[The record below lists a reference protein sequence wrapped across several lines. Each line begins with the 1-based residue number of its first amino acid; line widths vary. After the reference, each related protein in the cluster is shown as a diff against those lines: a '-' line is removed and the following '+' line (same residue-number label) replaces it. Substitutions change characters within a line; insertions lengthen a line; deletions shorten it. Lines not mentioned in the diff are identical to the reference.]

1 MQYFEQNLFMRT
13 RGPLYFLLTLIV
25 AIVICCNKKKTNGTT
40 PTALSVRVVKQ
51 NLQHVWEILWGPD
64 DHIWFTERDGK
75 ISKMNPAN
83 GAIVFTSAITE
94 VASSGEGGLL
104 GMALHPDFLT
114 NGFLYVVY
122 NYNSTNGYREKLV
135 RYTFANN
142 SITNPATLIENIGAS
157 GIHNGSRIRVV
168 NEGGGVK
175 IYFTT
180 GDAANASSAQDVN
193 ARNGKV
199 LRLNAD
205 GSVPT
210 DNPIAGNPVWSYGHR
225 NAQGFVFANNKI
237 YESEHG
243 PNIED
248 EVNIIEKGRNYGW
261 PNVNGP
267 CNGSEMSF
275 CAANNVK
282 EPIWSSG
289 DNTIAVCG
297 IDYYNSDKIIEWKNS
312 ILMTTL
318 KDASLRQLKLSADG
332 NSVTSTSIY
341 YKNGYGRLRDLCISP
356 SGNVYIS
363 TSNGG
368 NDDKIIEITR

>member
-1 MQYFEQNLFMRT
+1 MRN
-13 RGPLYFLLTLIV
+13 RGLLYFLLFLVIPL
-25 AIVICCNKKKTNGTT
+25 AICCNKKKTNGTT
-40 PTALSVRVVKQ
+40 ITELNVRVVKQ
-51 NLQHVWEILWGPD
+51 NLQHVWEILWAPD
-64 DHIWFTERDGK
+64 DHIWFTERDGR
-75 ISKMNPAN
+75 ISKMNPTT
-83 GAIVFTSAITE
+83 GGIVFTSTINE
-94 VASSGEGGLL
+94 VVSSGEGGLL

-122 NYNSTNGYREKLV
+122 NYNSTNGYREKVV

-142 SITNPATLIENIGAS
+142 SLTNPMTLMENIGAS
-157 GIHNGSRIRVV
+157 SIHNGSRIRVV

-180 GDAANASSAQDVN
+180 GDASYGPQAQDVN
-193 ARNGKV
+193 TRNGKV
-199 LRLNAD
+199 VRLNAD
-205 GSVPT
+205 GSVPS

-225 NAQGFVFANNKI
+225 NPQGLVFVNNKI

-261 PNVNGP
+261 PDVNGP
-267 CNGSEMSF
+267 CNGSETSF
-275 CAANNVK
+275 CTANNVK

-297 IDYYNSDKIIEWKNS
+297 IDYYNNDKISEWKNS

-332 NSVTSTSIY
+332 NSVTGTSIY
-341 YKNGYGRLRDLCISP
+341 YKNAYGRLRDICISP

-368 NDDKIIEITR
+368 NDDKIIEISR

>member
-1 MQYFEQNLFMRT
+1 MQNRSFRFLF
-13 RGPLYFLLTLIV
+13 FLLLPLF
-25 AIVICCNKKKTNGTT
+25 ICCNKKKSNGTT
-40 PTALSVRVVKQ
+40 STEITTRIVKQ

-75 ISKMNPAN
+75 ISKMNPATGTILFSTTIN
-83 GAIVFTSAITE
+83 E
-94 VASSGEGGLL
+94 VVSSGEGGLL
-104 GMALHPDFLT
+104 GMALHPDFLN
-114 NGFLYVVY
+114 NGFLYAVY
-122 NYNSTNGYREKLV
+122 NYNVGNVYREKLT
-135 RYTFANN
+135 RYTFTNN
-142 SITNPATLIENIGAS
+142 SITNPTTIIDNIAAS
-157 GIHNGSRIRVV
+157 GIHNGSRIGVI

-175 IYFTT
+175 IYYTT
-180 GDAANASSAQDVN
+180 GDASNATSAQDVN

-205 GSVPT
+205 GSIPA
-210 DNPIAGNPVWSYGHR
+210 DNPIAGNPLWSYGHR
-225 NAQGFVFANNKI
+225 NPQGLVFANNKL

-267 CNGSEMSF
+267 CDAGETSF
-275 CAANNVK
+275 CATNNIK

-297 IDYYNSDKIIEWKNS
+297 IDFYDNDKMPEWKNS

-332 NSVTSTSIY
+332 NSVVSTAIY
-341 YKNGYGRLRDLCISP
+341 FKNEHGRLRDICISP
-356 SGNVYIS
+356 SGNVYIC

-368 NDDKIIEITR
+368 NDDKIIEISK

>member
-1 MQYFEQNLFMRT
+1 MQNSILRIFCL
-13 RGPLYFLLTLIV
+13 GILPLI
-25 AIVICCNKKKTNGTT
+25 ICCNKKKTNGST
-40 PTALSVRVVKQ
+40 PTELSTRIVKQ

-64 DHIWFTERDGK
+64 DHIWFSERDGK
-75 ISKMNPAN
+75 ISKMNPST
-83 GAIVFTSAITE
+83 GAVVFSSAITG
-94 VASSGEGGLL
+94 VSSSGEGGLL
-104 GMALHPDFLT
+104 GMALHPDFLN
-114 NGFLYVVY
+114 NGFLYIVY
-122 NYNSTNGYREKLV
+122 NYNSTNGYREKVV

-142 SITNPATLIENIGAS
+142 SIASPTTIIENIGAS
-157 GIHNGSRIRVV
+157 SIHNGSRIKVV

-175 IYFTT
+175 IYYTT
-180 GDAANASSAQDVN
+180 GDAANAASAQDVN

-205 GSVPT
+205 GSIPA
-210 DNPIAGNPVWSYGHR
+210 DNPIAGNPLWTYGHR
-225 NAQGFVFANNKI
+225 NPQGLVFANNKL

-261 PNVNGP
+261 PSVNGP
-267 CNGSEMSF
+267 CDANESSF
-275 CAANNVK
+275 CTANNIRT
-282 EPIWSSG
+282 PIWSSG

-297 IDYYNSDKIIEWKNS
+297 IDYYDSDKIAEWKNS

-332 NSVTSTSIY
+332 NSVAGTSIY
-341 YKNGYGRLRDLCISP
+341 FKNDYGRLRDICISP
-356 SGNVYIS
+356 SGNVYIC

-368 NDDKIIEITR
+368 NDDKIIEISK